1 VLSVRFKLSPLEGC
15 KKGVLMVDVW
25 LPYGKTEVCARIPT
39 RNFLGNIEPKEKQGV
54 ADPRAEVERALKEPI
69 GTGPLSKIVKPGDT
83 VAIVVNDS
91 TRVTPSYLMV
101 PPLLDELNQAGVKD
115 ENITIIFGCGTHRAV
130 RPDEMKKLVGEEVL
144 ERVKAVNHDHKAD
157 DLVYLGKTAKFG
169 TKVYVNKIFAEADRK
184 ILTGNVELHYYAG
197 YGGGRKNVL
206 PAVSGAETIQNNH
219 AMLLS
224 PKART
229 GVLEGN
235 PIHED
240 MMEAA
245 KLAKVDFILNIV
257 INSKNEIVNAFA
269 GDLEQAFYEGVKLV
283 DKMYKLP
290 IERRADI
297 VLVSPGG
304 HPLDLNLYQAY
315 KGVDNAL
322 DAVKRGGVMILLAE
336 CPEGHGHDVFYEWM
350 TNMSDVKEMEK
361 KIKRRFRLGGHKSY
375 YLMKALQK
383 AQIILVS
390 TMPDYLAQ
398 NTFKLKTARAI
409 NDALRDAFDIAG
421 KKAKVW
427 AMSHGNMTLPVFK
440 AAE

>member
-1 VLSVRFKLSPLEGC
+1 
-15 KKGVLMVDVW
+15 MVDVW

-39 RNFLGNIEPKEKQGV
+39 RNFLGNIEPKEKPGV
-54 ADPRAEVERALKEPI
+54 ADPRVEVERALREPI
-69 GTGPLSKIVKPGDT
+69 GTGSLNKIVKPGDT

-91 TRVTPSYLMV
+91 TRATPSYLMV

-115 ENITIIFGCGTHRAV
+115 ESITIIFGCGTHRAV

-144 ERVKAVNHDHKAD
+144 ERVKIINHDHKSD
-157 DLVYLGKTAKFG
+157 DLVHLGKTAKFG
-169 TKVYVNKIFAEADRK
+169 TKVYVNKTFAEADRR

-197 YGGGRKNVL
+197 YGGGRKSVL
-206 PAVSGAETIQNNH
+206 PAVSGAETIQRNH
-219 AMLLS
+219 AMLLN

-257 INSKNEIVNAFA
+257 TNSKNELVKAFA
-269 GDLEQAFYEGVKLV
+269 GDLEQAFYEGVKLI
-283 DKMYKLP
+283 DEMYKVP
-290 IERRADI
+290 IERRGDI

-304 HPLDLNLYQAY
+304 HPHDINLYQAY

-322 DAVKRGGVMILLAE
+322 DTVKRGGVMILLAE

-350 TNMSDVKEMEK
+350 TKFNGVKEMEK
-361 KIKRRFRLGGHKSY
+361 NIKRRFRLGGHKAY
-375 YLMKALQK
+375 YLMKAVQK
-383 AQIILVS
+383 TQIILAS
-390 TMPDYLAQ
+390 TMPGYLAQ

-421 KKAKVW
+421 KNARVW
-427 AMSHGNMTLPVFK
+427 AMSHGNMTLPIFK